1 MPSGL
6 MFLNYFFLGF
16 FLLFSFYFF
25 VNNLQYAFICKYC
38 AIDRNVKRK
47 GKKTRKADD
56 EQRKSKE
63 SREVLDQILE
73 DFAWKLG

>member
-1 MPSGL
+1 ML
-6 MFLNYFFLGF
+6 
-16 FLLFSFYFF
+16 
-25 VNNLQYAFICKYC
+25 
-38 AIDRNVKRK
+38 K
-47 GKKTRKADD
+47 GKEKKTRKADD